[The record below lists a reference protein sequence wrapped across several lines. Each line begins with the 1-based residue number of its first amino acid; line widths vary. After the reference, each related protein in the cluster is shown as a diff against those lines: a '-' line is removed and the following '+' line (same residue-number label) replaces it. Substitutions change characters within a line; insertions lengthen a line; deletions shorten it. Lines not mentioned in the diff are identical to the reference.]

1 MSVIFKIFLT
11 VNSLLL
17 SFLVF
22 AVKENLVLKE
32 IVIQKFN
39 IQYPLPDYASYLS
52 YIALILLLTG
62 MSIKMASRL
71 DTDQIQNGSIES
83 IEAANDMFLPS
94 YLGYFFVALSVPSV
108 ELFLLVFGIISIF
121 IFYSRIS
128 YFNPIF
134 FLFGFN
140 FYYITNSN
148 KVKVL
153 LITKKQLKKP
163 ADAEFTKLKRI
174 NNYTFIDME
183 DSKK

>member
-1 MSVIFKIFLT
+1 MSTVFKIFLT

-22 AVKENLVLKE
+22 AVKEKLVLKE

-39 IQYPLPDYASYLS
+39 IQYSLPDYASYIG
-52 YIALILLLTG
+52 YAIVILLFTWL
-62 MSIKMASRL
+62 SIKLAKNL
-71 DTDQIQNGSIES
+71 DTDHIQNGSIQS

-94 YLGYFFVALSVPSV
+94 YLGYFFVALSVPSLEIFV
-108 ELFLLVFGIISIF
+108 LVFGIISVF

-148 KVKVL
+148 KVKIL
-153 LITKKQLKKP
+153 IITKKQLKKP
-163 ADAEFTKLKRI
+163 HDVEFVNLKRI

-183 DSKK
+183 G